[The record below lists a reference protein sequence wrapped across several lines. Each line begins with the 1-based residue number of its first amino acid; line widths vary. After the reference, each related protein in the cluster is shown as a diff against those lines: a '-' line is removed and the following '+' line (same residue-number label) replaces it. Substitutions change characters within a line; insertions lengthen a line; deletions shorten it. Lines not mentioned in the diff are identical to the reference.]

1 MNQKLLNWLLL
12 IFLVFLLISSPLVIN
27 FGKTGRRISLLGKD
41 YSLLSKREIVARL
54 ETDFSLPRDLK
65 LIDGN
70 RILIINTA
78 DISAV
83 IDKNKTASS
92 LLFRR
97 LKQGPWRY
105 LTAFFQPKDFKLIF
119 QINQDQ
125 LHQRL
130 DWVAREIDRPF
141 IPAEFY
147 INENHQVK
155 VNNGEIGRRVDQASL
170 KTIILEALANYQ
182 FNQPIIIPVTN
193 VGSLPDQNQLAS
205 SLKEAQKIIGRS
217 VVLIGENQEIILSD
231 DLLISWY
238 DFNNTYKTDKI
249 SEYVDN
255 LASSLKK
262 EPVDAVFQFENGH
275 VLAFRPAQKGYTLN
289 VSQLVSLLNRR
300 LPGLTSQ
307 TETQLRLDLPFIYSD
322 PKVNNAD
329 VNNLG
334 IKELIGRGSSSFKTS
349 ASYRNVNIAQG
360 AAIVNRILV
369 APGETFSFNKALGKV
384 DAESGFGK
392 AYIIKQGRTVLDI
405 GGGICQVSTTLF
417 RALLNAGLNITERQA
432 HAYRVG
438 YYEEDMPPGYDATVF
453 SPKPDLQFIN
463 DTDHYLLI
471 QSLYD
476 GVEKKLT
483 YEIYGTSDNRKVEIT
498 NYRQWGKVPP
508 PPDIYLDDPSLP
520 PGKIVQDEHKVSG
533 LKVAFD
539 WRVTKDGKVLY
550 QRTFTSS
557 YVPWAA
563 IFRRGPTSQ

>member
-1 MNQKLLNWLLL
+1 MNRKLLNWLLL

-539 WRVTKDGKVLY
+539 WRVIKSGEVLY

-563 IFRRGPTSQ
+563 IFPRGPISQ

>member
-1 MNQKLLNWLLL
+1 MNRKLLNWLLL

-438 YYEEDMPPGYDATVF
+438 YYEEDMPPGYD
-453 SPKPDLQFIN
+453 
-463 DTDHYLLI
+463 
-471 QSLYD
+471 
-476 GVEKKLT
+476 
-483 YEIYGTSDNRKVEIT
+483 
-498 NYRQWGKVPP
+498 
-508 PPDIYLDDPSLP
+508 
-520 PGKIVQDEHKVSG
+520 
-533 LKVAFD
+533 
-539 WRVTKDGKVLY
+539 
-550 QRTFTSS
+550 
-557 YVPWAA
+557 
-563 IFRRGPTSQ
+563 